1 MCSFRDQ
8 ETLDTM
14 LRLIVIGLLFTIC
27 FGFKQGRI
35 VDGNPTEITEHP
47 YQVSLESE
55 GYHFCGGSIISPD
68 WVVTAAHCV
77 TEGHSISVV
86 DPSTLQV
93 RAGSS
98 YSGEGGS
105 VHQVSK
111 IIVHPEYAVSNDIAV
126 LKVSP
131 PFVFND
137 TVKPIPMATVS
148 PSGGATAVVTG
159 WGNGQ
164 YQLQE
169 LDVGIIDKR
178 ICNMQLFFINNSMLC
193 AKALRL
199 FKGPCS
205 GDSGGPLVSNG
216 KLVGVAS
223 FVIGSC
229 AAGFPD
235 VYADVAYLRNWVE
248 SVTGVA

>member
-27 FGFKQGRI
+27 FANKDCVRLGCERRI

-77 TEGHSISVV
+77 TEGHSISV
-86 DPSTLQV
+86 SHITSIKKSLFILNTL
-93 RAGSS
+93 
-98 YSGEGGS
+98 
-105 VHQVSK
+105 
-111 IIVHPEYAVSNDIAV
+111 NMTNF
-126 LKVSP
+126 VSP

-235 VYADVAYLRNWVE
+235 VYADVAYLRNWMRA
-248 SVTGVA
+248 SYTTR